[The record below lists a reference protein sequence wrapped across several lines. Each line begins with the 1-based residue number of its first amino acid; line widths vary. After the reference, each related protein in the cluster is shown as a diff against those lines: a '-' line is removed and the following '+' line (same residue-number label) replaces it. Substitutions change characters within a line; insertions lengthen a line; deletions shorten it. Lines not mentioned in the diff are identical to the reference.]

1 LQSVKKAIQ
10 NITDEEWERIYN
22 EVIEFRDFLINK
34 GIEPKKTRRRLR
46 KIIIIF
52 TSNLG
57 ANISTAPRKEI
68 GLIKAYEEKKESY
81 EEKVMTAVKNFF
93 KPEFLNRIH
102 KILIF
107 KPLTEEAVRKI
118 LLKII
123 KNLNKRLSSKNV
135 EVILDKSAEEFIIK
149 KGYSQTYGARELE
162 RTVDKFI
169 TEPISKIILE
179 GKIKEGTKIKI
190 SLKEEKLTFTEVDNE
205 GSL

>member
-1 LQSVKKAIQ
+1 MNLKKQ
-10 NITDEEWERIYN
+10 DS
-22 EVIEFRDFLINK
+22 
-34 GIEPKKTRRRLR
+34 GLR
-46 KIIIIF
+46 KTIIIF
-52 TSNLG
+52 TSTLG